1 MAGDSR
7 QIIIAG
13 GGIAGLTAALAF
25 AERGFSVQ
33 VHERAENLD
42 QTGAGLQLSPNAV
55 RLLREL
61 GVTDAL
67 MRAAVRPDYVTLRD
81 GRSLAVLARV
91 KLGDFAERR
100 WGAPYLVAHRADLH
114 SALIAR
120 ASRQPDIRII
130 TGSAVRDFALHGD
143 GVTVSTDRDGKI
155 VEATGRMLVAA
166 DGVWS
171 SLRGLAGEKGK
182 SRFSGRIAWRAA
194 VRGDGPAG
202 TIIKAITEPNS
213 VTAFLHRN
221 SHMIVYPLR
230 GGDTV
235 NIVAVTE
242 GAALGESWSRQADRS
257 LLIAAVAGAA
267 PEIGSLVEAVAS
279 WTVWPIHTVAFD
291 GPWTLAGGF
300 ALIGDAAH
308 AMTPYS
314 AQGAAMGI
322 EDAVTLADAVADA
335 APNANAVLAT
345 WEAER
350 RARVDQVIRRGALN
364 RFAWH
369 ASGPAALARNLFLRT
384 RSPERLAA
392 DLDWLYGWRRPGKA

>member
-25 AERGFSVQ
+25 ARRGFSVQ
-33 VHERAENLD
+33 VHERAQNLD

-61 GVTDAL
+61 GVADAL
-67 MRAAVRPDYVTLRD
+67 VRAAVRPDCVTLRD
-81 GRSLAVLARV
+81 ARSLAVLARV
-91 KLGDFAERR
+91 KLGDFAEQR

-114 SALIAR
+114 SALSRAPR
-120 ASRQPDIRII
+120 ASPI
-130 TGSAVRDFALHGD
+130 SASSRVRRSATSRCMAH
-143 GVTVSTDRDGKI
+143 GVTVSTDRDGKV

-171 SLRGLAGEKGK
+171 GLRNLAGDKGK

-202 TIIKAITEPNS
+202 SIVKAITEPNS
-213 VTAFLHRN
+213 VTAFLHAN

-242 GAALGESWSRQADRS
+242 GGALGESWSRQADRA
-257 LLIAAVAGAA
+257 LLSGAVAGAA
-267 PEIGSLVEAVAS
+267 REIGSLVEAVAS
-279 WTVWPIHTVAFD
+279 WTVWPIHTVTF
-291 GPWTLAGGF
+291 
-300 ALIGDAAH
+300 
-308 AMTPYS
+308 
-314 AQGAAMGI
+314 
-322 EDAVTLADAVADA
+322 E
-335 APNANAVLAT
+335 
-345 WEAER
+345 
-350 RARVDQVIRRGALN
+350 
-364 RFAWH
+364 
-369 ASGPAALARNLFLRT
+369 
-384 RSPERLAA
+384 
-392 DLDWLYGWRRPGKA
+392 RPGRSAAASR